1 MNMYIYICIYVSL
14 HLCGVCWNTQLGSV
28 WSVVNSEDFLIS
40 KYPFHSKEHIPP
52 WEKWTNHPFKKSPKN
67 GRCVGLQVPVS
78 TCFFFGLLVWI
89 LATNP
94 CEFPNTRNLS
104 DQTPCGQGHVKCFF
118 WGIFL
123 GNFSTQNCGIPWL
136 LLSRH
141 SFFWGGLYMSME
153 QCYQG
158 LGGVK
163 MHVVLKEWNDYL
175 PAAAENCLVV
185 REHPSICQVNKTKSN
200 VWKVQSMNMLHVTRM
215 LESPPQ
221 KEFVFQLLEICKNKS
236 SRLDMITVF
245 FGLGD

>member
-1 MNMYIYICIYVSL
+1 MFWFPSIPSIPR
-14 HLCGVCWNTQLGSV
+14 NTSHREK
-28 WSVVNSEDFLIS
+28 NELII
-40 KYPFHSKEHIPP
+40 HS
-52 WEKWTNHPFKKSPKN
+52 TKSPKN

-94 CEFPNTRNLS
+94 CEFPNTRNVS
-104 DQTPCGQGHVKCFF
+104 DHTPCGQGHVKWFF
-118 WGIFL
+118 RGIFL
-123 GNFSTQNCGIPWL
+123 GNFSTQNCGYLGYCYLDI
-136 LLSRH
+136 
-141 SFFWGGLYMSME
+141 FFGGLMSME
-153 QCYQG
+153 QRYQG

-163 MHVVLKEWNDYL
+163 MHVVLKEWTDYL

-236 SRLDMITVF
+236 SRLDM
-245 FGLGD
+245 LQ